1 MNRKPRW
8 SDRQA
13 ERQNVPNKFLCGLF
27 VLSSLICIAQAAKQ
41 DSSFSLLQDAAQAI
55 TAGNLARAE
64 TDLQSV
70 LRNSPE
76 DYLAL
81 DLLGVVRV
89 LQHRE
94 IDAEKLF
101 HHALKEKP
109 AFAPAHAHL
118 GLLYYQQ
125 GHVEQALPQLREA
138 VRLDP
143 TRRDASDA
151 LVRILQDQA
160 RSAAQTGDLQ
170 ESLALLTDAARY
182 SPDNPDLYFA
192 LGTIQLRM
200 SSWNGAATTFQRTL
214 QLRPNDPLALY
225 NLGRAFLGEWKFE
238 EARRQFANYVA
249 LRPDD
254 ASGHCALGM
263 TLAALELLP
272 DARKEFQQSIALAP
286 AQTEAYFRLGLI
298 DLDSKDLDEA
308 GKNLN
313 VVLARDPKHPGALSA
328 LGRVAFQQ
336 KRYPEAVDLLQQAIA
351 ADDSSHE
358 AHYYLG
364 LTFARLGRT
373 NESEEQ
379 LQIATRLE
387 HDEKEHRNAVFQLGD
402 PAASNH

>member
-1 MNRKPRW
+1 MR
-8 SDRQA
+8 
-13 ERQNVPNKFLCGLF
+13 NKFLCGLF
-27 VLSSLICIAQAAKQ
+27 VFSSLVCSAQAAKP
-41 DSSFSLLQDAAQAI
+41 DPNLSLLQHAAQAM
-55 TAGNLARAE
+55 TAGNLKQAE
-64 TDLQSV
+64 SDLQSV
-70 LRNSPE
+70 LRVAPS
-76 DYLAL
+76 DFRAL
-81 DLLGVVRV
+81 DLLGVIRV

-94 IDAEKLF
+94 AEAEKF
-101 HHALKEKP
+101 FRRALEKNP
-109 AFAPAHAHL
+109 NFAPAYSHL
-118 GLLYYQQ
+118 GLLYSQQ
-125 GHVEQALPQLREA
+125 GHTEEALSPLREA

-143 TRRDASDA
+143 SRRDASDA

-160 RSAAQTGDLQ
+160 RATAQTGDLQ
-170 ESLALLTDAARY
+170 KSLSLLTETAKYA
-182 SPDNPDLYFA
+182 PDNPDVQFA
-192 LGTIQLRM
+192 LGTIELQM
-200 SSWNGAATTFQRTL
+200 SCWSDAAKFFQRTL
-214 QLRPNDPLALY
+214 KLRPNDPLALY

-238 EARRQFANYVA
+238 DARQQFASYIA

-308 GKNLN
+308 AKNLRE
-313 VVLARDPKHPGALSA
+313 VLARDPKHSGALSA

-364 LTFARLGRT
+364 LTFARLGR
-373 NESEEQ
+373 NKESDAQ

-387 HDEKEHRNAVFQLGD
+387 HEQAERRRTVSGIQGNVPDTVPSPLQK
-402 PAASNH
+402 